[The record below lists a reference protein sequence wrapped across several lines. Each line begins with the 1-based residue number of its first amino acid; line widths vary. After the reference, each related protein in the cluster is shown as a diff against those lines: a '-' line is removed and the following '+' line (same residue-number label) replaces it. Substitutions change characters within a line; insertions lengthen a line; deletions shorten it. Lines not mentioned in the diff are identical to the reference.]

1 MAQYISHIKGLTER
15 LMNIEKSYSQGI
27 ERSAFEE
34 LLDGDNALI
43 LSSELTKVLSGEL
56 QYQPHNNA
64 SAQLVTIKASIRI
77 SECIAIDDDG
87 MAGID
92 TNRLKEKTL
101 KVLHLLDNMIDCVI
115 EEIQLH
121 LDNDNLS
128 QDERSFFEI
137 RLLNVKTYRG
147 VALNLQDYNEV
158 VRTLYHG
165 NNIEELKET
174 TLNILKAFAGSL
186 YVNNLQM
193 AQERGCSKLLETNIE
208 RQCIILKDLELSND
222 CSATTQ
228 ELFNLRNASIMSITP
243 CLSASGAQLR
253 EELAIADVITQWN
266 DSPSCLNIIL
276 KKAYFG
282 EQHNSYEKIL
292 QRLSANGTTVL
303 FDKDK
308 NKDTQ
313 NGKDLSGD
321 LPTIFMAQVIP
332 NRPKEL
338 ECDVVRFQNNK
349 EKWVAFVG
357 LLNGYP
363 YEIFTGLQD
372 DDEGIVLPKSVLKG
386 KIIKH
391 SFTNAPSRYD
401 FQFENKRGYKTT
413 VEGLSEKFNPEYWN
427 YAKLISGVL
436 RYRMPIEHVIK
447 LVGSLQLKDESI
459 NTWTNGVVRA
469 LKKYISNG
477 AVEPEQTC
485 SECGERNFIYED
497 NHLVCKQCGA
507 IQNTEEQ

>member
-1 MAQYISHIKGLTER
+1 MAQYISHVKGLTER
-15 LMNIEKSYSQGI
+15 LMNIEKGYSQSI
-27 ERSAFEE
+27 EKSAFEE

-43 LSSELTKVLSGEL
+43 LSTELTKLLSGEL
-56 QYQPHNNA
+56 QYQPHCNA
-64 SAQLVTIKASIRI
+64 SAPLVTIKASIKI
-77 SECIAIDDDG
+77 NECIAIDDDG

-101 KVLHLLDNMIDCVI
+101 KVLHLLDNMVDCVI
-115 EEIQLH
+115 EAIELH
-121 LDNDNLS
+121 LQNDSLS
-128 QDERSFFEI
+128 TEERSFFET
-137 RLLNVKTYRG
+137 RLLNLKTYRG

-158 VRTLYHG
+158 VKTLYHG
-165 NNIEELKET
+165 NNIEELRAAT
-174 TLNILKAFAGSL
+174 VNVLKAFAGSL

-193 AQERGCSKLLETNIE
+193 AQERGSAQLLEANIE
-208 RQCIILKDLELSND
+208 RQCNILKD
-222 CSATTQ
+222 
-228 ELFNLRNASIMSITP
+228 
-243 CLSASGAQLR
+243 
-253 EELAIADVITQWN
+253 ELAIADVITQWN
-266 DSPSCLNIIL
+266 DSPSSLNIIL

-308 NKDTQ
+308 SKDAQ
-313 NGKDLSGD
+313 SGKDLNGD
-321 LPTIFMAQVIP
+321 SSTIFMAQVIP

-459 NTWTNGVVRA
+459 NTWTNGVERA

-485 SECGERNFIYED
+485 SECEEHNFIYED
-497 NHLVCKQCGA
+497 NHLVCKQCGT
-507 IQNTEEQ
+507 ILNTEEQ

>member
-43 LSSELTKVLSGEL
+43 LSNELAKLLSGDL
-56 QYQPHNNA
+56 RHHPHYNA
-64 SAQLVTIKASIRI
+64 SVSLFTIKASIKI

-101 KVLHLLDNMIDCVI
+101 KVLHLLDNMINCVI

-121 LDNDNLS
+121 LNNDNLS
-128 QDERSFFEI
+128 QDERSSFETHLI
-137 RLLNVKTYRG
+137 NIKTYRG

-193 AQERGCSKLLETNIE
+193 AQERGCSKLLKTNIE
-208 RQCIILKDLELSND
+208 RQCNILKDLELSND
-222 CSATTQ
+222 CTVSTNN
-228 ELFNLRNASIMSITP
+228 LFDLRNASIISIVP
-243 CLSASGAQLR
+243 CLSASGTQLK
-253 EELAIADVITQWN
+253 EELAMADVITQWN

-308 NKDTQ
+308 SKDTQ
-313 NGKDLSGD
+313 SGKDLSGD
-321 LPTIFMAQVIP
+321 SPTIFMTQVIP

-459 NTWTNGVVRA
+459 NTWTNGVERA
-469 LKKYISNG
+469 LKKYISNN
-477 AVEPEQTC
+477 AIEPEQTC
-485 SECGERNFIYED
+485 CEYGEHNFIYED
-497 NHLVCKQCGA
+497 NHLVCKQCGT

>member
-27 ERSAFEE
+27 ERNAFEE

-193 AQERGCSKLLETNIE
+193 AQERGCSKLT
-208 RQCIILKDLELSND
+208 
-222 CSATTQ
+222 
-228 ELFNLRNASIMSITP
+228 
-243 CLSASGAQLR
+243 
-253 EELAIADVITQWN
+253 
-266 DSPSCLNIIL
+266 LNV
-276 KKAYFG
+276 
-282 EQHNSYEKIL
+282 NVS
-292 QRLSANGTTVL
+292 S
-303 FDKDK
+303 
-308 NKDTQ
+308 
-313 NGKDLSGD
+313 
-321 LPTIFMAQVIP
+321 
-332 NRPKEL
+332 
-338 ECDVVRFQNNK
+338 
-349 EKWVAFVG
+349 
-357 LLNGYP
+357 
-363 YEIFTGLQD
+363 
-372 DDEGIVLPKSVLKG
+372 
-386 KIIKH
+386 
-391 SFTNAPSRYD
+391 
-401 FQFENKRGYKTT
+401 
-413 VEGLSEKFNPEYWN
+413 
-427 YAKLISGVL
+427 
-436 RYRMPIEHVIK
+436 
-447 LVGSLQLKDESI
+447 
-459 NTWTNGVVRA
+459 
-469 LKKYISNG
+469 
-477 AVEPEQTC
+477 
-485 SECGERNFIYED
+485 
-497 NHLVCKQCGA
+497 
-507 IQNTEEQ
+507 

>member
-15 LMNIEKSYSQGI
+15 LMNIEKSYSQAI
-27 ERSAFEE
+27 EKCAFEE

-43 LSSELTKVLSGEL
+43 LSSELAKLLSGEL
-56 QYQPHNNA
+56 QYQPHYNA
-64 SAQLVTIKASIRI
+64 SVQLFTIKASIRI

-282 EQHNSYEKIL
+282 EQHNS
-292 QRLSANGTTVL
+292 
-303 FDKDK
+303 
-308 NKDTQ
+308 
-313 NGKDLSGD
+313 
-321 LPTIFMAQVIP
+321 
-332 NRPKEL
+332 
-338 ECDVVRFQNNK
+338 
-349 EKWVAFVG
+349 
-357 LLNGYP
+357 
-363 YEIFTGLQD
+363 
-372 DDEGIVLPKSVLKG
+372 
-386 KIIKH
+386 
-391 SFTNAPSRYD
+391 
-401 FQFENKRGYKTT
+401 
-413 VEGLSEKFNPEYWN
+413 
-427 YAKLISGVL
+427 
-436 RYRMPIEHVIK
+436 
-447 LVGSLQLKDESI
+447 
-459 NTWTNGVVRA
+459 
-469 LKKYISNG
+469 
-477 AVEPEQTC
+477 
-485 SECGERNFIYED
+485 
-497 NHLVCKQCGA
+497 
-507 IQNTEEQ
+507 